1 MPWRHGAGLRRLLE
15 RMTFDERIDDLE
27 RLRSWRAGDRRAGD
41 QLLARHFGAVYRFFR
56 SKAEPTADA
65 LTHATFVACRDGE
78 GDERAPT
85 FKALLFAV
93 ARARLLE
100 QLGRVGQRAIDPA
113 GTTLARVV
121 TDAVDDEVHTPL
133 RNLPI
138 DVQIAV
144 ELHHWERLSV
154 ADVAHVIGLGAGAV
168 KGRLARV
175 RRQLDA
181 RVLRGPK
188 LVLDAESQRAWAS
201 VRARLFDAPAR
212 GGFHRYR
219 IVEALEQGGVGR
231 SFVAHDEELDR
242 SVALTLVAVEQ
253 PAAAERIVRAARMRI
268 GLVDPHRIEVLDAG
282 MTQDPR
288 AFVLVGPWSASTP
301 STEPVRI
308 VFVATELV
316 RGATLR
322 RWALAHPRSAADVLD
337 VFVQAGE
344 GLASA
349 HAHGLVHGGFDVDD
363 VVVAEDGRVRLS
375 DPGLAGADQ
384 FADPR
389 TDQPA
394 FCLALRD
401 ALADTLHGDAT
412 PRLRTAASYLLPL
425 PGMPTGLHRAIVK
438 GLAVDPAS
446 RWPNMA
452 ALLEALARSA
462 SAQGLAQAAAP
473 RTTVLSS
480 RPSAV
485 AE

>member
-1 MPWRHGAGLRRLLE
+1 
-15 RMTFDERIDDLE
+15 MTLDERIDDLE
-27 RLRSWRAGDRRAGD
+27 RLRTWRAGDLRAGD

-56 SKAEPTADA
+56 SKAESTADA
-65 LTHATFVACRDGE
+65 LAHATFVACRDGE

-100 QLGRVGQRAIDPA
+100 HFARVGARTIDPTSTA
-113 GTTLARVV
+113 LARLV
-121 TDAVDDEVHTPL
+121 TDAADDEVHTPL

-138 DVQIAV
+138 DVQLAV

-201 VRARLFDAPAR
+201 VRARLFDAPAKR
-212 GGFHRYR
+212 GFHRYR
-219 IVEALEQGGVGR
+219 IVEPLEQGGLGR
-231 SFVAHDEELDR
+231 SFVAHDEERDR
-242 SVALTLVAVEQ
+242 TVALTLVAVEQ
-253 PAAAERIVRAARMRI
+253 PAAAERIVGAARQRI

-288 AFVLVGPWSASTP
+288 AFVLVGPWSASAT
-301 STEPVRI
+301 STAPVRV
-308 VFVATELV
+308 VFVVTELV

-322 RWALAHPRSAADVLD
+322 QWAAAHPRSAADVLD
-337 VFVQAGE
+337 VFVQAGQ

-349 HAHGLVHGGFDVDD
+349 HAHGLVHGGFEADD
-363 VVVAEDGRVRLS
+363 VVVADDGRVRLS
-375 DPGLAGADQ
+375 DPGLASADQ
-384 FADPR
+384 LADPR
-389 TDQPA
+389 SDQPA

-401 ALADTLHGDAT
+401 ALAASLHGDAM

-425 PGMPTGLHRAIVK
+425 PGMPTALHRAIVK
-438 GLAVDPAS
+438 GLSVDPAS
-446 RWPNMA
+446 RWPHMD
-452 ALLEALARSA
+452 ALLEALSRSA
-462 SAQGLAQAAAP
+462 SANAQAAAP